1 MSLLNNGSLPI
12 KKRIDSLDMTRGLIV
27 LLSVF
32 LSSLPAAVYEFA
44 QHAEWYGVTLIDFIF
59 PGFLTVFGVSLAIA
73 YQKRVRWKRQFKVA
87 VKLILFGLVFNMVMA
102 WSLDF
107 STLRFTGVLQMYSVL
122 GIIGAVIIYYI
133 KSPVKLTILG
143 VLVMGIYS
151 VILLFMGGA
160 CEGGLIEPFC
170 NPSWTIDKV
179 VFGESH
185 IYSQGTRGFDPE
197 GIPIIIGALG
207 NIIFGLGA
215 GRLLI
220 QRNRTGFNPRLILH
234 GIFLIL
240 LAFLLSSILPFGK
253 KMWTPSFSLLT
264 AGVTSLVLAFFHT
277 FFDRHPVSD
286 IGKVISEKITWF
298 LVAFGRNS
306 FLIYF
311 GKYVL
316 ISLLLNISIQ
326 KNGQWTSIYQTIYGW
341 IEKISFHPPITYTF
355 LMVGFWTLV
364 ALILNKY
371 KVYVKV

>member
-1 MSLLNNGSLPI
+1 MSLLNDGSLPK

-32 LSSLPAAVYEFA
+32 LSSLPAGVYEFA
-44 QHAEWYGVTLIDFIF
+44 MHAEWYGVTLIDFIF
-59 PGFLTVFGVSLAIA
+59 PGFLTVFGVSVAIA

-87 VKLILFGLVFNMVMA
+87 FKLILFGLVFNMVMA
-102 WSLDF
+102 WSIDL

-122 GIIGAVIIYYI
+122 GIIAAVIIYYI
-133 KSPVKLTILG
+133 KSPVKLTIFG
-143 VLVMGIYS
+143 VLVIGIYS
-151 VILLFMGGA
+151 VILLFVGGD
-160 CEGGLIEPFC
+160 CEGGQVQPYC

-179 VFGESH
+179 IFGESH

-197 GIPIIIGALG
+197 GIPIIIGALS
-207 NIIFGLGA
+207 NIIFGLAA
-215 GRLLI
+215 GRYLI
-220 QRNRTGFNPRLILH
+220 QRKETGINPGLILH

-253 KMWTPSFSLLT
+253 KMWTPPFSLLT

-286 IGKVISEKITWF
+286 IGKYISEKITWF
-298 LVAFGRNS
+298 LIAFGRNS

-316 ISLLLNISIQ
+316 ISLLLNIGIQ
-326 KNGQWTSIYQTIYGW
+326 NNGQWKSIYQTVYGW
-341 IEKISFHPPITYTF
+341 VELNSFYPPLTYAF